1 MNTFLSGGVTWGLD
15 LFDTAHLWL
24 FETLVQPV
32 MFALGASV
40 YLEDA
45 FDATMWLLIGALE
58 LTFLLVV
65 IGALQR
71 WRPVEA
77 VTDRLAIRVDVIYTL
92 IHRLGLFRLGLFFGL
107 LPIIEWA
114 KGLLHV
120 QGWVVPPVDQVWPGV
135 TDVAWV
141 SLLIYLL
148 VFDLMDYGY
157 HRAQHRFARFWALH
171 AVHHSQRQMTMW
183 SDNRNHLL
191 DDLLRSLV
199 IVVVS
204 FVLGVPPEQFVMV
217 VVITQLL
224 ESFSH
229 ANVRMSFG
237 RWFERVLVSP
247 KYHRH
252 HHYIGADAAIGGYN
266 FAVLFP
272 VWDILFG
279 TARFDGHYG
288 PTGVHDQS
296 NVSDYGQGFWAQ
308 QRLGL
313 LRFLGVQKV
322 G

>member
-1 MNTFLSGGVTWGLD
+1 MNTLFSSAVDWGLN
-15 LFDTAHLWL
+15 LFDSVHLWL

-77 VTDRLAIRVDVIYTL
+77 VTDRLAVRVDVIYTL

-107 LPIIEWA
+107 LPIIEWT

-157 HRAQHRFARFWALH
+157 HRAQHRFTRFWALH

-191 DDLLRSLV
+191 DDVLRSLV

-296 NVSDYGQGFWAQ
+296 HVSAYGQGFWAQ

-313 LRFLGVQKV
+313 LRFLGVHKV
-322 G
+322 V

>member
-65 IGALQR
+65 VGALQR

-107 LPIIEWA
+107 LPIIEWT

-191 DDLLRSLV
+191 DDVLRSLV

-252 HHYIGADAAIGGYN
+252 HHYIGADAAMGGYN

-279 TARFDGHYG
+279 TARFDGHSG

-296 NVSDYGQGFWAQ
+296 HVSAYGQGFWAQ

-322 G
+322 V

>member
-1 MNTFLSGGVTWGLD
+1 MNTLFSSAVDWGLN
-15 LFDTAHLWL
+15 LFDSVHLWL

-32 MFALGASV
+32 MFALGARV
-40 YLEDA
+40 YMEDA
-45 FDATMWLLIGALE
+45 FDATMWLLIGAHE

-77 VTDRLAIRVDVIYTL
+77 VTDRLAVRVDVIYTL

-107 LPIIEWA
+107 LPIIEWT

-191 DDLLRSLV
+191 DDVLRSLV

-296 NVSDYGQGFWAQ
+296 HVSAYGQGFWAQ

-322 G
+322 V

>member
-148 VFDLMDYGY
+148 VFDLMDYCY

-296 NVSDYGQGFWAQ
+296 HVSAYGQGFWAQ

>member
-1 MNTFLSGGVTWGLD
+1 MNTLFSSVVDWGLN
-15 LFDTAHLWL
+15 LFDSVHLWL

-40 YLEDA
+40 HLEDA

-65 IGALQR
+65 VGALQR

-107 LPIIEWA
+107 LPIIEWT

-191 DDLLRSLV
+191 DDLFRSLV

-279 TARFDGHYG
+279 TARFDGHFG

-296 NVSDYGQGFWAQ
+296 HVSAYGQGFWAQ

-313 LRFLGVQKV
+313 LRFLGVHKV

>member
-24 FETLVQPV
+24 FETLVQPA
-32 MFALGASV
+32 MFVLGASV

-77 VTDRLAIRVDVIYTL
+77 VTDRLAVRVDVIYTL

-107 LPIIEWA
+107 LPIIEWT

-191 DDLLRSLV
+191 DDVLRSLV

-296 NVSDYGQGFWAQ
+296 HVSAYGQGFWAQ

-322 G
+322 V

>member
-296 NVSDYGQGFWAQ
+296 HVSAYGQGFWAQ

>member
-1 MNTFLSGGVTWGLD
+1 
-15 LFDTAHLWL
+15 
-24 FETLVQPV
+24 
-32 MFALGASV
+32 
-40 YLEDA
+40 
-45 FDATMWLLIGALE
+45 
-58 LTFLLVV
+58 LVV

-183 SDNRNHLL
+183 SDNRNHML

-296 NVSDYGQGFWAQ
+296 HVSDYGQGFWAQ

-313 LRFLGVQKV
+313 LRFLGIQKV
-322 G
+322 R